1 VSELPETS
9 IKEQILLKH
18 LVERYILDGQ
28 PVGSKTLAQNPE
40 LNVSSAT
47 IRNVMAD
54 LEAKG
59 YVTSAHASAGRVP
72 TQQGYRLFVDNLL
85 TIQPLDKIDLTQVS
99 RQLDPDMSAQELV
112 ESASS
117 ILSEVTHMAGLVTIP
132 RRDQTILRHLEF
144 LPLSDQRVLV
154 ILVLDDHEV
163 QNRVIQTGSEYS
175 EQQLREAANFINHS
189 FVGQDVMQ
197 IRRRLIDSMQND
209 RESMNSLMATAIEI
223 AEKSLPD
230 ENDAIPDYVVAGQEN
245 LLDIGQDSTAS
256 DLRALFQAFSTKND
270 ILDLLD
276 RSMETKGIQL
286 FIGQESGYEILDE
299 CSVVTSAYRI
309 DGKQVGV
316 LGVVGPTR
324 MPYERVIPAV
334 DVTARLLS
342 AALGGV
348 RTRKPG

>member
-1 VSELPETS
+1 M
-9 IKEQILLKH
+9 I
-18 LVERYILDGQ
+18 ERYILDGT
-28 PVGSKTLAQNPE
+28 PVGSKTLADNPE
-40 LNVSSAT
+40 LNISSAT

-59 YVTSAHASAGRVP
+59 YVASPHTSAGRVP
-72 TQQGYRLFVDNLL
+72 TPQGYRLFVDNLL
-85 TIQPLDKIDLTQVS
+85 TLQPIDRVDLTQVS

-112 ESASS
+112 ESASG

-144 LPLSDQRVLV
+144 LPLSDHRVLV

-163 QNRVIQTGSEYS
+163 QNRVIQTEQEYT
-175 EQQLREAANFINHS
+175 EVQLREAANFLNHS

-197 IRRRLIDSMQND
+197 IRRKLIDSMQND
-209 RESMNSLMATAIEI
+209 RESMNSLMKLAIHI
-223 AEKSLPD
+223 AEQSLPD
-230 ENDAIPDYVVAGQEN
+230 DEQDAGDYVLAGQEN
-245 LLDIGQDSTAS
+245 LLDLSQSTAVE
-256 DLRALFQAFSTKND
+256 DLRALFQAFSTKSD

-276 RSMETKGIQL
+276 RSMESEGIQL
-286 FIGQESGYEILDE
+286 FIGHESGYEILDD
-299 CSVVTSAYRI
+299 CSVVTSAYQI
-309 DGKQVGV
+309 EGKQVGV

-324 MPYERVIPAV
+324 MPYQRIIPAV

-348 RTRKPG
+348 RSKNPD

>member
-1 VSELPETS
+1 
-9 IKEQILLKH
+9 
-18 LVERYILDGQ
+18 
-28 PVGSKTLAQNPE
+28 VGSKTLADSPE
-40 LNVSSAT
+40 LNISSAT

-59 YVTSAHASAGRVP
+59 YVASPHTSAGRVP
-72 TQQGYRLFVDNLL
+72 TPQGYRLFVDNLL
-85 TIQPLDKIDLTQVS
+85 TLQPIDRVDLTQVS

-112 ESASS
+112 ESASG

-144 LPLSDQRVLV
+144 LPLSDHRVLV

-163 QNRVIQTGSEYS
+163 QNRVIQT
-175 EQQLREAANFINHS
+175 EQAYTEVQLREAANFLNQS

-197 IRRRLIDSMQND
+197 IRRKLIDSMQND
-209 RESMNSLMATAIEI
+209 RESMNSLMKLAISM
-223 AEKSLPD
+223 AEQSLPD
-230 ENDAIPDYVVAGQEN
+230 DEQDTGDYVLAGQEN
-245 LLDIGQDSTAS
+245 LLDLSQSTAVE
-256 DLRALFQAFSTKND
+256 DLRALFQAFSTKSD

-276 RSMETKGIQL
+276 RSMESEGIQL
-286 FIGQESGYEILDE
+286 FIGHESGYEILDD
-299 CSVVTSAYRI
+299 CSVVTSAYQI

-324 MPYERVIPAV
+324 MPYQRIIPAV

-342 AALGGV
+342 AALGGA
-348 RTRKPG
+348 RSKNTD

>member
-1 VSELPETS
+1 M
-9 IKEQILLKH
+9 I
-18 LVERYILDGQ
+18 ERYILDGT
-28 PVGSKTLAQNPE
+28 PVGSKTLADNPE
-40 LNVSSAT
+40 LNISSAT

-59 YVTSAHASAGRVP
+59 YVASPHTSAGRVP
-72 TQQGYRLFVDNLL
+72 TPQGYRLFVDNLL
-85 TIQPLDKIDLTQVS
+85 TLQPIDRVDLTQVS

-112 ESASS
+112 ESASG

-144 LPLSDQRVLV
+144 LPLSDHRVLV

-163 QNRVIQTGSEYS
+163 QNRVIQT
-175 EQQLREAANFINHS
+175 EQAYTEVQLREAANFLNQS

-197 IRRRLIDSMQND
+197 IRRKLIDSMQND
-209 RESMNSLMATAIEI
+209 RESMNSLMKLAIHI
-223 AEKSLPD
+223 AEQSLPD
-230 ENDAIPDYVVAGQEN
+230 DEQDAGDYVLAGQEN
-245 LLDIGQDSTAS
+245 LLDLSQSTAVE
-256 DLRALFQAFSTKND
+256 DLRALFQAFSTKSD

-276 RSMETKGIQL
+276 RSMESEGIQL
-286 FIGQESGYEILDE
+286 FIGHESGYEILDD
-299 CSVVTSAYRI
+299 CSVVTSAYQI
-309 DGKQVGV
+309 EGKQVGV

-324 MPYERVIPAV
+324 MPYQRIIPAV

-348 RTRKPG
+348 RSKNPD

>member
-1 VSELPETS
+1 MSELPETS
-9 IKEQILLKH
+9 VKEQILLKH

-28 PVGSKTLAQNPE
+28 PVASKTLAESSDINI
-40 LNVSSAT
+40 SSAT
-47 IRNVMAD
+47 IRHVMAD

-59 YVTSAHASAGRVP
+59 YVSSPHTSAGRIP
-72 TQQGYRLFVDNLL
+72 TPQGYRLFVDNLL
-85 TIQPLDKIDLTQVS
+85 TIQPLNKIDLTQVS

-112 ESASS
+112 ESASG

-132 RRDQTILRHLEF
+132 RRDRTILRHLEF

-163 QNRVIQTGSEYS
+163 QNRVIQTTSEYTNI
-175 EQQLREAANFINHS
+175 QLREAANFINQS

-209 RESMNSLMATAIEI
+209 RKSMNSLMVTAIEI
-223 AEKSLPD
+223 AEKGLP
-230 ENDAIPDYVVAGQEN
+230 EVGKEVGDYVVAGQEN
-245 LLDIGQDSTAS
+245 LLDLGQSKAVE
-256 DLRALFQAFSTKND
+256 DLRALFQAFSTKSD

-276 RSMETKGIQL
+276 RSMETEGIQL
-286 FIGQESGYEILDE
+286 FIGHESGYRILDD
-299 CSVVTSAYRI
+299 CSVVMSPYQI
-309 DGKQVGV
+309 GGEQVGV

-324 MPYERVIPAV
+324 MPYDRVIPAV
-334 DVTARLLS
+334 DATARLLS

-348 RTRKPG
+348 RSKSQD

>member
-1 VSELPETS
+1 L
-9 IKEQILLKH
+9 I
-18 LVERYILDGQ
+18 ERYILDGT
-28 PVGSKTLAQNPE
+28 PVGSKTLADNPE
-40 LNVSSAT
+40 LNISSAT

-59 YVTSAHASAGRVP
+59 YVASPHTSAGRVP
-72 TQQGYRLFVDNLL
+72 TPQGYRLFVDNLL
-85 TIQPLDKIDLTQVS
+85 TLQPIDRVDLTQVS

-112 ESASS
+112 ESASG

-144 LPLSDQRVLV
+144 LPLSDHRVLV

-163 QNRVIQTGSEYS
+163 QNRVIQTEQEYT
-175 EQQLREAANFINHS
+175 EVQLREAANFLNHS

-197 IRRRLIDSMQND
+197 IRRKLIDSMQND
-209 RESMNSLMATAIEI
+209 RESMNSLMKLAISI
-223 AEKSLPD
+223 AEQSLPD
-230 ENDAIPDYVVAGQEN
+230 DEQDAGDYVLAGQEN
-245 LLDIGQDSTAS
+245 LLDLSQSTAVE
-256 DLRALFQAFSTKND
+256 DLRALFQAFSTKSD

-276 RSMETKGIQL
+276 RSMESEGIQL
-286 FIGQESGYEILDE
+286 FIGHESGYEILDD
-299 CSVVTSAYRI
+299 CSVVTSAYQI

-324 MPYERVIPAV
+324 MPYQRIIPAV

-342 AALGGV
+342 AALGGA
-348 RTRKPG
+348 RSKNTD